1 MTNVI
6 CVIRFL
12 NISGVFVIQNIRDEY
27 YMKANVNL
35 TMESVLLKEIDRL
48 RGREK
53 RSTFMEYLVRLGLK
67 VYKEADRSDGNTI

>member
-1 MTNVI
+1 MNVI

-12 NISGVFVIQNIRDEY
+12 NISGVFVIQNIRDEF

-35 TMESVLLKEIDRL
+35 TMESGLLKEIDTL

-53 RSTFMEYLVRLGLK
+53 RSTFIEHLVRLGLR
-67 VYKEADRSDGNTI
+67 VYKKADRNDGNTI